1 MRSRLFALGLF
12 SAAAI
17 NPALA
22 AQPDPGAVPGEAPPI
37 MALQDEPGQ
46 DGPEQGRDHG
56 PMPWS
61 GPHGPMRHGSQGF
74 GPQGLGP
81 DGFGPHRMGPPPEFM
96 LAARLAALETRVG
109 IRSEQL
115 DAWRDYTSALQAVL
129 TPPRPDHG
137 PGGRGGLEGP
147 GGPGGPEAKG
157 PEGGTP
163 DPFAVQEKLADE
175 VTKRAVSA
183 GKLKEAIAALRAKLT
198 PEQLEILASADRPHG
213 PPPGLWGGPP
223 EDAAGPRGLP
233 DDGRQL
239 PPQPGNGEQL

>member
-17 NPALA
+17 HPALA

-37 MALQDEPGQ
+37 MALQDGS
-46 DGPEQGRDHG
+46 EQGRDHG
-56 PMPWS
+56 PMR
-61 GPHGPMRHGSQGF
+61 HGPQAF
-74 GPQGLGP
+74 GPG
-81 DGFGPHRMGPPPEFM
+81 GFGPHHGPPPEFM
-96 LAARLAALETRVG
+96 LAARLAALETRIG

-137 PGGRGGLEGP
+137 PGGRRGLEGP
-147 GGPGGPEAKG
+147 GGPGGPDAKG

-163 DPFAVQEKLADE
+163 DPFAFQEKLADE

-183 GKLKEAIAALRAKLT
+183 GKLKDAIAALRAKLT

-213 PPPGLWGGPP
+213 PPPGPWGGPP
-223 EDAAGPRGLP
+223 EDAAGPRGMP